1 MRATTACRKEE
12 ENKVKGKE
20 GVPSSAP
27 NVVGKEAPKWKAEG
41 KDDSPPKKVSV
52 SLGDKLPK
60 KSSPPKPSHDASKG
74 LMTTSNSIIQGP
86 DCHLLTHKDTAVEV
100 LFTDQ

>member
-27 NVVGKEAPKWKAEG
+27 NVVEKELPKWKAEG
-41 KDDSPPKKVSV
+41 KDDCPPKKVSV
-52 SLGDKLPK
+52 SLEDKLPK
-60 KSSPPKPSHDASKG
+60 KSSPPKPSHEASKG
-74 LMTTSNSIIQGP
+74 IMTTSNSIIQGP
-86 DCHLLTHKDTAVEV
+86 NRHLLTHKDTAVEV